1 MTTSKDVKKEPA
13 KRINTPDSM
22 AFYRNF
28 GTGQHG
34 AHQQGT
40 VEQEH
45 HYAYEPKGDSSA
57 AYCTPEA
64 NKLSNRTS
72 MTDSTTQDLSESS
85 TENENESETNLMP
98 IELNKGGFFYNW
110 TYPLRPKTGKHE
122 E

>member
-22 AFYRNF
+22 ALYRNF
-28 GTGQHG
+28 GTGKQH
-34 AHQQGT
+34 AHQGT

-45 HYAYEPKGDSSA
+45 PFEYEPKGDSSA
-57 AYCTPEA
+57 AYNTPEA

-72 MTDSTTQDLSESS
+72 MTDSTTQDLSEYS
-85 TENENESETNLMP
+85 TENESETNLMP

-110 TYPLRPKTGKHE
+110 TYPLRAKAGKHE